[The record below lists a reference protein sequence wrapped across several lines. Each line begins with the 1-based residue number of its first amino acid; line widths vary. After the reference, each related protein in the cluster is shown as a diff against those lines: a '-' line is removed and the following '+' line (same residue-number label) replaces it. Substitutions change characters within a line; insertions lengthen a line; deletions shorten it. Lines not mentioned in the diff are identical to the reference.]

1 MRFHPLRSLLVAANC
16 LGLALAANP
25 AQADPITDIQIS
37 FNNWAPGLSALGCS
51 TSGPITACA
60 GGGEGEPG
68 ATSGSGAL
76 TVTRWN
82 LFLDADPTVS
92 NFIAIQNNLAVAQTF
107 TITVQIPIAPA
118 IGAPITIQGSIVG
131 GATDFNG
138 NGVTLSNS
146 TSSIYT
152 ALVDGNPVQ
161 TLLDSPQSYSAG
173 SGGSVGFGPA
183 SFGPFAIGSPATTSI
198 GITINFTL
206 SPGDLASY
214 TSVFTVTPEPGTLLL
229 VGSGIAGLVAFG
241 SRKRD

>member
-1 MRFHPLRSLLVAANC
+1 MRSHLLRSFLAVVGC
-16 LGLALAANP
+16 LGLALAAAP
-25 AQADPITDIQIS
+25 AQADPVIS
-37 FNNWAPGLSALGCS
+37 FNGWEPGTAALGCS
-51 TSGPITACA
+51 STGPITTCA
-60 GGGEGEPG
+60 GTG

-76 TVTRWN
+76 TVTQWN

-146 TSSIYT
+146 TGSIYT

-173 SGGSVGFGPA
+173 AGGSVGFGPA

-241 SRKRD
+241 SRKRN

>member
-1 MRFHPLRSLLVAANC
+1 MRFRPLRFLLVAAGC
-16 LGLALAANP
+16 LGLAFAATP

-37 FNNWAPGLSALGCS
+37 FNSWAPGLSALGCA
-51 TSGPITACA
+51 TSGPITTCA
-60 GGGEGEPG
+60 GED

-76 TVTRWN
+76 TVTEWN
-82 LFLDADPTVS
+82 LFLDADPTVV

-118 IGAPITIQGSIVG
+118 IGAPITIQGSIDG
-131 GATDFNG
+131 GITDTNG
-138 NGVTLSNS
+138 NGATLTNT

-152 ALVDGNPVQ
+152 ALVDGLPVQ
-161 TLLDSPQSYSAG
+161 TLLDSPQNIVAGAFGSAPFG
-173 SGGSVGFGPA
+173 SA
-183 SFGPFAIGSPATTSI
+183 AFGPFAYAGAATNSI
-198 GITINFTL
+198 GIQISFTL

-241 SRKRD
+241 SNRKRS